1 MTADRLRAALL
12 GVVLLLSACVT
23 APPRAV
29 ALIEPQAR
37 RELLQSIGSF
47 SLSGRLAA
55 AVGQEGFSANL
66 DWTQRAA
73 RSELDLRAPLGFGSA
88 HVTREGGQ
96 LKLETSRGEK
106 LAGPEA
112 AEGLA
117 ARLGFEPPLDSLRYW
132 ALGVADPARAAVETA
147 GEGGLPAAI
156 EQDGWRIEYA
166 EFRAAMLQGAAT
178 LLPRR
183 LTLTRGPVRL
193 RLVVDR
199 WTLDKR

>member
-12 GVVLLLSACVT
+12 GALLLLSACIS

-29 ALIEPQAR
+29 ATLDPRARQA
-37 RELLQSIGSF
+37 LLQSMGSF

-88 HVTREGGQ
+88 HVTREGDQ
-96 LKLETSRGEK
+96 LKMETSRGER
-106 LAGPEA
+106 LSGAEA
-112 AEGLA
+112 AQGLA

-166 EFRAAMLQGAAT
+166 EFKAATLPGTET